1 MERPHVGRQTNLNGR
16 IKTMTTPEIPTKSIA
31 AVLNYLENSERSHW
45 ESEGQPTDHIYT
57 HVMRVREW
65 FQLHER
71 VGAL

>member
-1 MERPHVGRQTNLNGR
+1 
-16 IKTMTTPEIPTKSIA
+16 MTTPEIPTKSIA